1 MKNVIDTTFDFTSDT
16 PLYWDNFWQNC
27 DGLGCGS
34 ADPDTKS
41 PTLRKYHKILWS
53 KSLPNGEFLE
63 LKEGKT
69 TNEYLRWKDFVFGSD
84 SIINIYLHNIR
95 LKAFIEKVKIEIE
108 KTQNYKVFLEN
119 YLKTAYTIGGCMIFP
134 KRERDNSINC
144 QRGINRVI
152 QDRFD
157 LTLECI
163 RRYYTGDSNSPLTN
177 VFLKNS
183 QFFDLFIDFKG
194 FVNFFLLQD
203 LVAEDYSEI
212 KLFLQNNLAF
222 TEDPRPQTVEEWFI
236 LYNNQMN
243 FLAKRNERISK
254 IRFDHENCIK

>member
-1 MKNVIDTTFDFTSDT
+1 MKNAIDTTFDFTSDT
-16 PLYWDNFWQNC
+16 PHYWDNFWQNC

-41 PTLRKYHKILWS
+41 P
-53 KSLPNGEFLE
+53 
-63 LKEGKT
+63 
-69 TNEYLRWKDFVFGSD
+69 
-84 SIINIYLHNIR
+84 
-95 LKAFIEKVKIEIE
+95 
-108 KTQNYKVFLEN
+108 
-119 YLKTAYTIGGCMIFP
+119 
-134 KRERDNSINC
+134 
-144 QRGINRVI
+144 
-152 QDRFD
+152 
-157 LTLECI
+157 
-163 RRYYTGDSNSPLTN
+163 
-177 VFLKNS
+177 
-183 QFFDLFIDFKG
+183 KG